1 MVGRDGG
8 VMLLC
13 TAREGQS
20 HLEVFCCLRDL
31 RLFSKIREP
40 CGRLGLSSYSPE
52 SVVLVDPDNLS

>member
-31 RLFSKIREP
+31 RLFLFQNQGTKREAGTQQLFSRK
-40 CGRLGLSSYSPE
+40 CGLS
-52 SVVLVDPDNLS
+52 